1 MKFFATGT
9 ETRFFVPSKFE
20 RLCVSCDRAGTTN
33 TAIAKSFRGGLRLR
47 KAVCSIAGVFYIG
60 IRDRTYG
67 EENPP
72 LPQTEL
78 RNHCLL
84 PSF

>member
-1 MKFFATGT
+1 LKFFANGT
-9 ETRFFVPSKFE
+9 ETWFFGTSLFE

-33 TAIAKSFRGGLRLR
+33 TAIAKSFRGGFRLR

-60 IRDRTYG
+60 RGDRTYG

-72 LPQTEL
+72 PASD
-78 RNHCLL
+78 R
-84 PSF
+84 S